1 MEKLS
6 LNRLSIDIITDGLM
20 EKIINPI
27 QSGSSTVSDPLVRAQ
42 LLNNSLKFI
51 IRHLPFPSVFFKR
64 NKIALCAY
72 VRLFADPLDIELNSR
87 DTDISLEDEPCG
99 FGNDFA
105 DVIDA
110 CYELDCDI
118 MIHGK
123 IAFDIFERLSSSHLN
138 LQICWKIRY
147 DSDLEGES
155 IAGDSQDDVP
165 RDNIVNNQTNILCTT
180 KMQKVYV
187 HPDGSFLSNYTH
199 AFPSIGYYRVD
210 ITMFY
215 LDLHGNAWEFDL
227 SGSSSTIFVRVC
239 YG

>member
-1 MEKLS
+1 MEKTTLS
-6 LNRLSIDIITDGLM
+6 RLSINIITGGLI

-51 IRHLPFPSVFFKR
+51 IRHLPFPSDLFKR
-64 NKIALCAY
+64 NKIALRAF

-87 DTDISLEDEPCG
+87 DTGISLGDESCG

-110 CYELDCDI
+110 CNELDCDI

-123 IAFDIFERLSSSHLN
+123 IAFDVFELLSSSHLN
-138 LQICWKIRY
+138 LQVCWKVRY

-155 IAGDSQDDVP
+155 IAGESQDEAP
-165 RDNIVNNQTNILCTT
+165 RDNIVNNETNILCTT

-199 AFPSIGYYRVD
+199 AFLAIGYYRVD

-227 SGSSSTIFVRVC
+227 SGSYSTIFVRVC